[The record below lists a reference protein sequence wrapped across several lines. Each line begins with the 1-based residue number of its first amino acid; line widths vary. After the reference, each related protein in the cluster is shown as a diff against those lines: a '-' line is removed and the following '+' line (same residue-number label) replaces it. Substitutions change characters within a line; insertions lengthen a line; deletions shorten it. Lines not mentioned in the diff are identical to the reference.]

1 MDEKYI
7 IIDFDNL
14 DIIKNNKIK
23 NEIFVDKEEYIFV
36 ENNGSEFH
44 FSDKIKKEHIFQ
56 INIQEYLKDISDSYK
71 NLDSM
76 KTQFIADVNRL
87 ELFYN
92 FKKISNS
99 QLFFDYLEYKYNIE
113 MQKIIIMCSTQACM
127 GLPFILLMKFLNK
140 ENVYLTDIYMSNL
153 MNDLKKMQ
161 INFISSDNKLEFNVE
176 KYLRIC
182 KINSNSECETLYI
195 IKVNLSSDL
204 INDKLLLMNIRMTKY
219 I

>member
-1 MDEKYI
+1 MDENYI

-14 DIIKNNKIK
+14 DINKNNKIK
-23 NEIFVDKEEYIFV
+23 NKIFVDKEEYIFV
-36 ENNGSEFH
+36 ENKESEFH

-76 KTQFIADVNRL
+76 KTQFIADVNRS

-99 QLFFDYLEYKYNIE
+99 QLFFDYLEYKYNTE

-153 MNDLKKMQ
+153 MNDLKRMQ
-161 INFISSDNKLEFNVE
+161 INFISSNNKLEFNVE

-182 KINSNSECETLYI
+182 KINGNSECENLYI

-204 INDKLLLMNIRMTKY
+204 INDKFLLMNIRMTKY